1 MYESWD
7 DLHAT
12 RMRLEV
18 DLVTDLSVSSFAFLP
33 RQIIVACCFQLTSTP
48 GVVRYVSN
56 VCFEL
61 VFPVVDDCFIYS
73 TGDKANSIIFNG
85 STVEFDFSTFV
96 REQPRT
102 HIDSL

>member
-18 DLVTDLSVSSFAFLP
+18 DLVTDLSVSSFSFLP
-33 RQIIVACCFQLTSTP
+33 RQIIVARCFQPISSA
-48 GVVRYVSN
+48 VVRYVSN

-61 VFPVVDDCFIYS
+61 VFPVVDDCFVYS
-73 TGDKANSIIFNG
+73 TEDKANRIIFNG
-85 STVEFDFSTFV
+85 STVDFDFSTFV
-96 REQPRT
+96 SEQSRV
-102 HIDSL
+102 HIDSFM